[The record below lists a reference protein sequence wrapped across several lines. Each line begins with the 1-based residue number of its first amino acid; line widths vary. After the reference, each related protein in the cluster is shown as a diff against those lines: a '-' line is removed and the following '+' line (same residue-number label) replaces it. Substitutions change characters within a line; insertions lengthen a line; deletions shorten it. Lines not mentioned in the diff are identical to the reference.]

1 VFSGDRFAGVGV
13 ISVEARCSMQLN
25 GSALVTNKAG
35 IETAPVVKQS
45 KECPQELAEG
55 VRGMNLSWWLGIGQ
69 RGASLDDVRNIV
81 TIIGVIVA
89 AGSLA
94 FTAINTELTRRT
106 SRARFWL
113 DLRDQFA
120 KYADVHFRLRS
131 AGDWAGDKGGPANH
145 EEWARVEAYM
155 GLFEHCEI
163 MLDQGIIDEST
174 FVEIYRYRL
183 SNIVANTVIRREK
196 LCERA
201 SGWKR
206 FLALAKRMSIKVN
219 C

>member
-1 VFSGDRFAGVGV
+1 
-13 ISVEARCSMQLN
+13 
-25 GSALVTNKAG
+25 
-35 IETAPVVKQS
+35 
-45 KECPQELAEG
+45 
-55 VRGMNLSWWLGIGQ
+55 MNLSRRHVVAILVVVLLLVAALIIGGPGSISAVENQVGTGQ
-69 RGASLDDVRNIV
+69 RGVSLDALRNIV

-94 FTAINTELTRRT
+94 FTAKNTELTRQT

-120 KYADVHFRLRS
+120 KHADVHHRLRS
-131 AGDWAGDKGGPANH
+131 AGNWAGDKGGPVTP
-145 EEWARVEAYM
+145 EEWAHVEAYM

-163 MLDQGIIDEST
+163 MLDQGLIDEST
-174 FVEIYRYRL
+174 FKEIYRYRL
-183 SNIVANTVIRREK
+183 INIVANTIIRREK
-196 LCERA
+196 LCKRA

-206 FLALAKRMSIKVN
+206 FLELTQRMGIRVD